1 VRQLEISSGEAV
13 AEVWKAEQRRRHLP
27 LSGSLAPMARVIV
40 GAALLAAGIVAFIE
54 AHSHR
59 PLPSIDIT
67 KRFKGDELLGV
78 LNLYSRD
85 SRWSRTAYD
94 FAHIGG
100 AVLIVVAALLM
111 MIGLVALARRTA

>member
-1 VRQLEISSGEAV
+1 MV
-13 AEVWKAEQRRRHLP
+13 
-27 LSGSLAPMARVIV
+27 RVIV
-40 GAALLAAGIVAFIE
+40 GAALLSAGIVAFIE

-59 PLPSIDIT
+59 PLPSIEIR

-94 FAHIGG
+94 FTHIGG
-100 AVLIVVAALLM
+100 AVLIVVGALLM
-111 MIGLVALARRTA
+111 IIGLVALARRAA